1 MKNVTPSVSWRNFG
15 IVMFLLGIAGTA
27 VVFLFIIYNLFSF
40 MCSYH
45 LQFPLLAGRCG
56 LAYLSLSANRSGR
69 CDGGFFR
76 QSVTH

>member
-1 MKNVTPSVSWRNFG
+1 MKNVKPSVSWRNFG

-27 VVFLFIIYNLFSF
+27 CGIFIHNIQFVLIYVFIS
-40 MCSYH
+40 